1 MGINNFSLDQFS
13 LAGKVA
19 LVTGG
24 NTGLGEALTRALA
37 TAGASVFVVSIME
50 DQRSVERLCQEGFD
64 AKFMLADITQE
75 GQPAKIVEACI
86 AQMGGLDILVNCA
99 GINLLADVSE
109 FDREPWD
116 RMISINLTAAFEMSH
131 QTAKVMMNQG
141 SGKIINICSVFS
153 FLGGVGSPAY
163 SASKHGLAGL
173 TKAYCDELAQHNIQ
187 VNAIAPGYFATDLTQ
202 NTRNDP
208 DLNQAV
214 LKHIPAQRWG
224 QRQDLMGA
232 VVFLASAAS
241 DYVNGHV
248 LAVDGGYLVR

>member
-1 MGINNFSLDQFS
+1 M
-13 LAGKVA
+13 
-19 LVTGG
+19 
-24 NTGLGEALTRALA
+24 
-37 TAGASVFVVSIME
+37 
-50 DQRSVERLCQEGFD
+50 
-64 AKFMLADITQE
+64 
-75 GQPAKIVEACI
+75 CI
-86 AQMGGLDILVNCA
+86 RD
-99 GINLLADVSE
+99 S
-109 FDREPWD
+109 
-116 RMISINLTAAFEMSH
+116 
-131 QTAKVMMNQG
+131 
-141 SGKIINICSVFS
+141 ICSVFS